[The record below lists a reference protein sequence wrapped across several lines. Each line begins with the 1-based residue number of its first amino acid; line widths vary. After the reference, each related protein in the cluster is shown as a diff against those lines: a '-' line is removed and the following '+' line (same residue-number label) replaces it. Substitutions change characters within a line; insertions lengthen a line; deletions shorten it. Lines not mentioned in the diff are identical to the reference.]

1 MNRNLA
7 MIVLALQLWF
17 LHGLDVQFYTIQ
29 DARLFDINLFMAVM
43 SVFILIAILF
53 LSGKH
58 E

>member
-7 MIVLALQLWF
+7 MIVLAMQLWF